1 LIHFFKRDNQKMS
14 DMEGREVSLRKGKDI
29 QTFNRDYFLE
39 VSLAAS
45 NEDQFTE
52 VSFKDL
58 VAEDD
63 RRKKRE
69 IIGSSLNEDS
79 LDRSKSEQERKSP
92 LASSRKRPGKIKRVE
107 WESLGFGYDKEDP
120 FIDDSDY
127 FDETVPENVT
137 TALGGFYINTGPLH
151 FKNDKYQVS
160 QLTNDKI
167 MNSYNEVKRNVKIE
181 VEKPLH
187 TKIMATNV
195 KNVFVTKRPEQTSST
210 ILKPLPSISVLK
222 QFGMSTGKEEQ
233 HKPIITVGQN
243 RVKLEQAEQLKL
255 AAKPGNV
262 SGVQQEIKLHQ
273 HRAESK
279 NGVQKNKWIQLPRKE
294 GSSLL
299 QPYVRDVKQMPSS
312 SQTQKITPKQQR
324 ANLAQQLTLSGQ
336 GAGVAKL
343 GEVSVVAK
351 FGQGAD
357 VAK

>member
-1 LIHFFKRDNQKMS
+1 MS
-14 DMEGREVSLRKGKDI
+14 DMEGREVSLRKGKDT

-79 LDRSKSEQERKSP
+79 LDGSKSDDERKSP
-92 LASSRKRPGKIKRVE
+92 LASSIKRPGKIKRVE
-107 WESLGFGYDKEDP
+107 WESLGLGYDEEDP

-151 FKNDKYQVS
+151 FKKDDKYQVS

-195 KNVFVTKRPEQTSST
+195 KNVFVTKRPGQTSST
-210 ILKPLPSISVLK
+210 ILKPLSNVSVLK

-312 SQTQKITPKQQR
+312 SQTQEITVI
-324 ANLAQQLTLSGQ
+324 TL
-336 GAGVAKL
+336 
-343 GEVSVVAK
+343 
-351 FGQGAD
+351 
-357 VAK
+357 

>member
-1 LIHFFKRDNQKMS
+1 MKTVWMDPSLKT
-14 DMEGREVSLRKGKDI
+14 RESLR
-29 QTFNRDYFLE
+29 
-39 VSLAAS
+39 SLLQ
-45 NEDQFTE
+45 E
-52 VSFKDL
+52 
-58 VAEDD
+58 
-63 RRKKRE
+63 KK
-69 IIGSSLNEDS
+69 
-79 LDRSKSEQERKSP
+79 
-92 LASSRKRPGKIKRVE
+92 PGKIKRVE
-107 WESLGFGYDKEDP
+107 WKSLGLGYDEEDS
-120 FIDDSDY
+120 FIDNSEC

-151 FKNDKYQVS
+151 FKNDDKYQVS
-160 QLTNDKI
+160 QLTTDKI
-167 MNSYNEVKRNVKIE
+167 MKSNNEVKKNFNIE
-181 VEKPLH
+181 AEKPLN

-195 KNVFVTKRPEQTSST
+195 KNVLVPRKRYYFVTKRPGQKSST

-299 QPYVRDVKQMPSS
+299 QPYIGDVKQMPSS
-312 SQTQKITPKQQR
+312 SDTEDHTKATTSVPVNFSAIPVFID
-324 ANLAQQLTLSGQ
+324 LT
-336 GAGVAKL
+336 
-343 GEVSVVAK
+343 
-351 FGQGAD
+351 
-357 VAK
+357 